1 MDGEGE
7 GACRAR
13 QHLFGSLMFDGM
25 GWNGRGECGEKP
37 DTKLDTGEKQVR
49 FLLLYIYNK

>member
-37 DTKLDTGEKQVR
+37 DTKLDTGEITREISSFVYLQ
-49 FLLLYIYNK
+49 